1 MLRGFSVLG
10 TSLFV
15 PIAAHV
21 ADMLCNAK
29 EQEAPVVELLLLRW
43 DGSVASRCHDVY
55 LADAALGMERS
66 ASSTCVGAPVLE
78 ATLSARCFGLA
89 W

>member
-43 DGSVASRCHDVY
+43 DGSVVSRCPDAY

-66 ASSTCVGAPVLE
+66 ASSTCVGAPVVE
-78 ATLSARCFGLA
+78 ATLSVRCFGLA